1 VSSANLDRSSRFLG
15 LDGLRGLCA
24 IGVVIF
30 HHKHF
35 AFTRPHV
42 FDESG
47 LPFKP
52 LLDPLYT
59 HGLLLV
65 EVFFI
70 LSGFIFYRLYAARL
84 KPKATSPLSSRAF
97 WVARIARLYPLYL
110 ITLVSAAAILSL
122 TSGIIGQR
130 FVYEE
135 DGLLVFAQSLL
146 MIQQWQPSAVHS
158 FNGPNW
164 SLSVEIL
171 LYGLFF
177 MSARLG
183 LSSPLA
189 LLGLIIAALLIQL
202 VLGRPWFDLMRGP
215 PAFFLGG
222 LIASLSLSTHFMK
235 ALIQNQGSLMLGLGL
250 GLLIC
255 LIALY
260 WPSLINRSMLAPIAK
275 EPGFI
280 YGLIPLIILLSLI
293 EGGLIQRALIPFQKL
308 GDLSYSLYLWHF
320 PWQCVLYVAI
330 TQIWPENSHMILMS
344 PLFLAFVI
352 GLNLI
357 WASLSLE
364 RLEKPM
370 QKWILNE
377 FNPIDP

>member
-1 VSSANLDRSSRFLG
+1 
-15 LDGLRGLCA
+15 
-24 IGVVIF
+24 
-30 HHKHF
+30 
-35 AFTRPHV
+35 
-42 FDESG
+42 
-47 LPFKP
+47 
-52 LLDPLYT
+52 
-59 HGLLLV
+59 
-65 EVFFI
+65 
-70 LSGFIFYRLYAARL
+70 
-84 KPKATSPLSSRAF
+84 
-97 WVARIARLYPLYL
+97 
-110 ITLVSAAAILSL
+110 LVSAAAILSL

-135 DGLLVFAQSLL
+135 DSLLVLAQSLL

-177 MSARLG
+177 MSARLS

-189 LLGLIIAALLIQL
+189 LLGLLITALVLQSI
-202 VLGRPWFDLMRGP
+202 LGRPWFDLMRGP

-222 LIASLSLSTHFMK
+222 LIASLSLSPHFMR
-235 ALIQNQGSLMLGLGL
+235 ALIQNQGPLLLGLGL
-250 GLLIC
+250 GLSIC

-293 EGGLIQRALIPFQKL
+293 EGGLIQRALMPFQRL

-352 GLNLI
+352 GLNLV
-357 WASLSLE
+357 WASLSLK

-370 QKWILNE
+370 QKWILNR
-377 FNPIDP
+377 FNPNNP